1 MWNIRAWTFQER
13 LLCRRLIVFT
23 HGQITWH
30 LPQDDL
36 PGRYDCRRLRC
47 ALSTIT
53 VALAETSAYGRGY
66 REQVDR
72 WQHRDHAVW
81 RHLTHPLCRIRRIHM
96 GDRGV
101 YLSRYKLRVRRLKMY
116 LPDGCISSRAFSDAR
131 HCSVFREAFSTA
143 LCFRS
148 RRGSFNAEAGF
159 PAGRGL
165 AGSAGWRTMSC
176 SW

>member
-36 PGRYDCRRLRC
+36 PGR
-47 ALSTIT
+47 
-53 VALAETSAYGRGY
+53 RGY